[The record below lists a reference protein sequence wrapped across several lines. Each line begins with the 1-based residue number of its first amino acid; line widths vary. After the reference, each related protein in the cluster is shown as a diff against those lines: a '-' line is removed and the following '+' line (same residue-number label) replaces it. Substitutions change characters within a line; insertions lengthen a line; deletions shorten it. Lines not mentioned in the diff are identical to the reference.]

1 MNIGI
6 QSLGLN
12 DINKF
17 NISDKIIEYK
27 YEDKNFYSEDS
38 INSFIN
44 KISNPTPT
52 PGGGSVAALTGALA
66 SALSSMV
73 ANLTIN
79 KTGYEKH
86 ANFHNVKSVE
96 CQKLISSL
104 LKLIDSDSK
113 SYDNVIKCIRLPKK
127 TNKDISYRNKMI
139 ENANIS
145 ASKIP
150 LQILYLCKKVME
162 NTYDISRYG
171 NPNSISDIAV
181 SAELL
186 NASSRSAA
194 YNILINIK
202 DINKNQKL
210 EFKNEIDCNLKEI
223 NDYYY
228 KIIKIVNQSIEI
240 NE

>member
-1 MNIGI
+1 MLSREEIKKSLIDEINQNIGRKSHLDFSYSKKNIDINKSLLKPDNDLLGFLIEYGKHYEDWQIDILNIGI

-79 KTGYEKH
+79 KKGFENKYNYLNDRSINTQKH
-86 ANFHNVKSVE
+86 IE
-96 CQKLISSL
+96 KLIRFILTNSY
-104 LKLIDSDSK
+104 LKDLEVSDS
-113 SYDNVIKCIRLPKK
+113 
-127 TNKDISYRNKMI
+127 
-139 ENANIS
+139 
-145 ASKIP
+145 
-150 LQILYLCKKVME
+150 
-162 NTYDISRYG
+162 
-171 NPNSISDIAV
+171 
-181 SAELL
+181 
-186 NASSRSAA
+186 
-194 YNILINIK
+194 
-202 DINKNQKL
+202 
-210 EFKNEIDCNLKEI
+210 
-223 NDYYY
+223 
-228 KIIKIVNQSIEI
+228 
-240 NE
+240 